1 MKVII
6 LAGGFGTRLAEF
18 TDTIPKPMVPIGGK
32 PILWHIMNRYAYFG
46 HKDFYIALGY
56 KSEVVKEYF
65 MKFSTINSDFSV
77 NLETGNLKLYNKNKL
92 DWNVTLIETGNET
105 MTGGRLKRLEPYID
119 NQPFMLTYGDGLADV
134 NIDNLLSFHKKN
146 NRMVTVTAVRPVAR
160 FGELEI
166 DGTLVTSFQEKPQV
180 NNGWIN
186 GGFFV
191 CQPDFLKY
199 IKSDSTV
206 LEKEPLEIISSMGKL
221 VAYKHEGFW
230 QCMDTK
236 RDKDFLEGLW
246 ASKKPPWV

>member
-146 NRMVTVTAVRPVAR
+146 RMVTVTAVRPVAR

-166 DGTLVTSFQEKPQV
+166 DGTLVTSFQE
-180 NNGWIN
+180 N
-186 GGFFV
+186 
-191 CQPDFLKY
+191 LKL
-199 IKSDSTV
+199 I
-206 LEKEPLEIISSMGKL
+206 MAG
-221 VAYKHEGFW
+221 
-230 QCMDTK
+230 
-236 RDKDFLEGLW
+236 
-246 ASKKPPWV
+246 